1 VGKEQGGTHCAQT
14 TQVRCIY
21 AQPTQAPARCLSH
34 VHPVALSPP
43 SAHEHIRRDCRRPAA
58 IEPSAHRD
66 RMHASAHRESMHASA
81 HRESMHASMPG
92 ASSCAQQASLQLIC
106 AAGKLAGTMTLA
118 CTVSTTSK
126 QRETANAERERFNS
140 CASRRS
146 ESAFEPPADT
156 PTIVLRMS
164 CPSFSCRP
172 LCSSSWKAACTS
184 AGWLR
189 EHKHTRVP
197 VCARRLMRL
206 CSSSC
211 SACRS
216 CPSHLPSAPTH
227 SNLVHVTTISR
238 THVY

>member
-1 VGKEQGGTHCAQT
+1 VRKQRKCAAFMRKT
-14 TQVRCIY
+14 
-21 AQPTQAPARCLSH
+21 TQAPARCSSH

-43 SAHEHIRRDCRRPAA
+43 SAREHIRRDCRRPAA
-58 IEPSAHRD
+58 IERSAHRE
-66 RMHASAHRESMHASA
+66 RMHASAHRESMHASI
-81 HRESMHASMPG
+81 PG
-92 ASSCAQQASLQLIC
+92 ASSCTQQASLQLIC
-106 AAGKLAGTMTLA
+106 AASKLAGTMTLA

-126 QRETANAERERFNS
+126 HRETAKAERERFNS
-140 CASRRS
+140 GASRRS

-172 LCSSSWKAACTS
+172 LGSSSWKASCTS

-211 SACRS
+211 TACRS
-216 CPSHLPSAPTH
+216 SPSHLPSAPTH
-227 SNLVHVTTISR
+227 SDLVHVTTISR